1 MTRIHHIFAG
11 LCVAAMGFGAQA
23 QVVRCTDART
33 GKVTYTDGKCA
44 SGTTVL
50 EVEARKTPEQIQIE
64 RDQAAQALAQKQERL
79 KAEAAAAQ
87 TEALRNPRPRDTQ
100 PAPSQDHARSAECA
114 RSRRNLDIVLGDAGD
129 GTYEQNLRMQAA
141 QRQVDLDCLG
151 PEGYAQAERARAA
164 GSNGAAPVV
173 VVPPYYPAHPVRPVR
188 PVPTPT
194 PPAKNFT
201 QCNVFRCYD
210 GKGNSYPR

>member
-1 MTRIHHIFAG
+1 MNRIHHLIAC
-11 LCVAAMGFGAQA
+11 LCVATLGVSAQA
-23 QVVRCTDART
+23 QVVRCTDAKT

-44 SGTTVL
+44 SGTTAL
-50 EVEARKTPEQIQIE
+50 EVEARKTPEQIQLE
-64 RDQAAQALAQKQERL
+64 RDQAAQALADKQERQ

-87 TEALRNPRPRDTQ
+87 AEAVRNPPPGRTKHASAQ
-100 PAPSQDHARSAECA
+100 NYARSPECA
-114 RSRRNLDIVLGDAGD
+114 RSRRNLDIVLGDAGN

-151 PEGYAQAERARAA
+151 PEGYAQVEKARAA
-164 GSNGAAPVV
+164 GSSNAAPPVV
-173 VVPPYYPAHPVRPVR
+173 VVPPYYPVRPAHPRP
-188 PVPTPT
+188 
-194 PPAKNFT
+194 PPPPPPKNFT

>member
-1 MTRIHHIFAG
+1 MNRAHSLIACLCFAT
-11 LCVAAMGFGAQA
+11 LSASAQA
-23 QVVRCTDART
+23 QVVRCTDAQT

-44 SGTTVL
+44 SGTTAL
-50 EVEARKTPEQIQIE
+50 EVEARKTPEQIQQE
-64 RDQAAQALAQKQERL
+64 RDQAAQALLNKQERL

-87 TEALRNPRPRDTQ
+87 AEAARNPQKGRAK
-100 PAPSQDHARSAECA
+100 PASSQDHARSPECA
-114 RSRRNLDIVLGDAGD
+114 RSRRNLDIVLGDAGE

-151 PEGYAQAERARAA
+151 PDGYAQVEKARAA
-164 GSNGAAPVV
+164 GSSATAPVV
-173 VVPPYYPAHPVRPVR
+173 VVPPYYPTRPVR
-188 PVPTPT
+188 PAPS
-194 PPAKNFT
+194 PPQPPKNFT

>member
-1 MTRIHHIFAG
+1 MIIRLRPLSVCVC
-11 LCVAAMGFGAQA
+11 LCVAALGSSAQA
-23 QVVRCTDART
+23 QVVRCTDAKT

-44 SGTTVL
+44 SGTNVL
-50 EVEARKTPEQIQIE
+50 EVEARKTPEQIQQE
-64 RDQAAQALAQKQERL
+64 RDQATQALADKQERM

-87 TEALRNPRPRDTQ
+87 TEALRNPSQSRPP
-100 PAPSQDHARSAECA
+100 PAKSQDHARSAECA
-114 RSRRNLDIVLGDAGD
+114 RSRRNLDSVLGDAGE

-151 PEGYAQAERARAA
+151 PDGYVQAERARAA

-173 VVPPYYPAHPVRPVR
+173 VVPPYYPVRPVR
-188 PVPTPT
+188 PAPTPQ
-194 PPAKNFT
+194 PPPKNFT